1 MLSLALYDK
10 NDGLTLIYVQLNLL
24 RTTLQLFVVLY
35 CACCL
40 RIVILQG
47 NSMGTLF
54 SGDLIQNGVANDR

>member
-24 RTTLQLFVVLY
+24 RATLQLFVVLY

-40 RIVILQG
+40 QIVILQG
-47 NSMGTLF
+47 NIVGTLF
-54 SGDLIQNGVANDR
+54 SGDDFRNGVANDR